1 MKLKY
6 YLRGLGIGVLVTT
19 IILAIALNNKP
30 MELTDAQIKERA
42 RQLGMVEE
50 TTSEV
55 KTTKETKSETT
66 KPEADATRETQA
78 ETTKTTQ
85 AETTT
90 KVTQPE
96 TTKVTQA
103 ETTQEQTTQV
113 QQAAD
118 RPEAGTR
125 ISIEIG
131 AYDWSNHVA
140 QKLEEAGLVE
150 SASQFDQYL
159 IDNGYEAKIRSG
171 RHTFTMGAGYEEL
184 AKELVSRPE

>member
-42 RQLGMVEE
+42 KQLGMVEE

-55 KTTKETKSETT
+55 KTTKETKPETT
-66 KPEADATRETQA
+66 KPEADATKE
-78 ETTKTTQ
+78 TQ

-90 KVTQPE
+90 KATQPE

-103 ETTQEQTTQV
+103 ETTQEQTTQA

-171 RHTFTMGAGYEEL
+171 KHTFTMGAGYEEL